1 MRIKLCGWSVLFFL
15 ALGTAG
21 CGGFVARRMAQAPN
35 SYPSWLAPAAPVR
48 LAFGDNFLTNFPS
61 RYVQAGPP
69 AARLRYR
76 IVEPADYRMTVSS
89 TNWIQGGK
97 PHFTFSFIATLPA
110 HTNAWTSSPRGT
122 VVLLHGYGEG
132 GFAMAPWALR
142 LAQEG
147 WRCVQVDLRGHGKS
161 TGHRIYFGVQ
171 EAHDL
176 SQLLDALAR
185 ANQLAPPVA
194 AIGQSYGAALA
205 LRWKAV
211 EPRVESVV
219 AIAPYAE
226 LSNAVLNI
234 CREYAG
240 WLPRPLIRSGLK
252 SLPALLKVEA
262 DQLDTTTVLAA
273 NPVTALFVAGTADK
287 ITPPNDVRALYQ
299 EAAPGSRLVL
309 VPGATHE
316 AVPYCFD
323 DIVPPV
329 LACLNGTNGGPSM
342 HVRTEK
348 SVFGDPDAESR

>member
-1 MRIKLCGWSVLFFL
+1 MQLKVSECL
-15 ALGTAG
+15 ALLLLVPGATG
-21 CGGFVARRMAQAPN
+21 CGSFVARRIAQAPN

-48 LAFGDNFLTNFPS
+48 LDFADNFLTNFPS
-61 RYVQAGPP
+61 HFVETGPP

-76 IVEPADYRMTVSS
+76 IVEPADYRVKASS
-89 TNWIQGGK
+89 TNWVRGGK
-97 PHFTFSFIATLPA
+97 PHFTFSFFATLPA
-110 HTNAWTSSPRGT
+110 PTNEWTLSPRGT

-161 TGHRIYFGVQ
+161 TGQRIYFGVQ
-171 EAHDL
+171 EVHDL

-185 ANQLAPPVA
+185 EHQLAPPVA
-194 AIGQSYGAALA
+194 VVGQSYGAALA

-211 EPRVESVV
+211 EPRVGSVV

-234 CREYAG
+234 CREYAA

-252 SLPALLKVEA
+252 RLPALLEVEA
-262 DQLDTTTVLAA
+262 SQLDTTTVLVGNA
-273 NPVTALFVAGTADK
+273 VTALFVAGSEDT
-287 ITPPNDVRALYQ
+287 ITPLADVQELY
-299 EAAPGSRLVL
+299 ERAAPGSRLVL

-316 AVPYCFD
+316 AVPYYFNEL
-323 DIVPPV
+323 VPPV
-329 LACLNGTNGGPSM
+329 LACLNGANRDSRTRVSM
-342 HVRTEK
+342 ERFDV
-348 SVFGDPDAESR
+348 ESR